1 MAKDVFV
8 IKLKISYSRVKEDK
22 LKMPPKPIKRSE
34 YAQQLFEVGAGWS
47 RE

>member
-22 LKMPPKPIKRSE
+22 LKMPPEPIKRSK
-34 YAQQLFEVGAGWS
+34 YAEELFKVGAGWS
-47 RE
+47 DE